1 MNPLHHI
8 LDTVIVGVTLLT
20 SAATAVLVNDA
31 PTAERLE
38 LQLLLLPF
46 IGSLCVSGG
55 MIMLNPQPET
65 RRIVIGRGI
74 IALFCGVIGPQ
85 LIGLIHPSL
94 ASIGLKPIAALAAGG
109 LIAGLAYVLSKPFFA
124 ELYQRADQIAKREAD
139 RLENRLSP
147 PPHEEEKITPKL

>member
-1 MNPLHHI
+1 MTTTHHV
-8 LDTVIVGVTLLT
+8 LDACVVAVTTLVTAASTVMLKE
-20 SAATAVLVNDA
+20 AAGS
-31 PTAERLE
+31 PESIE

-65 RRIVIGRGI
+65 RRIVIGRSI

-94 ASIGLKPIAALAAGG
+94 ASVGIKPIAALGAGG
-109 LIAGLAYVLSKPFFA
+109 LISGLSYVMSKPLFSQ
-124 ELYQRADQIAKREAD
+124 LYQRADAIAKREAD
-139 RLENRLSP
+139 RIERKLSP
-147 PPHEEEKITPKL
+147 PLDEPTRRL